1 MNDKWRKKD
10 YYPSLLFFLLSMS
23 ALCFYVYKC
32 DLKIVSPVLCCMVLP
47 VCLLYHLAKNSKKQW
62 LLITIL
68 ISIILLI
75 MEIGKG
81 DKQSSFDN
89 YYNYFMKFT
98 KMQSEDTTFSYGEV
112 AVTFLIL
119 FIIFILVSDVLML
132 SFRIRLTVLAMLL
145 LMISYSVIFHDFL
158 NKSTLAFSF
167 TYCLMIILEG
177 IQILEDKEEGRE
189 GINRKRTQAVFFFVP
204 FILTFTLIILCLPK
218 YDKPYQWTFAKSAIN
233 FCVQE
238 TRNVYQRVTA
248 IVDSLSD
255 GTDIQKS
262 GYSEKGF
269 LGTGFLQ
276 NKEVVMQLERKKG
289 DMKSLYLSG
298 KYFSD
303 FKDMEWTAKKET
315 KDLRA
320 LSIIPN
326 NEEEEFNYALGR
338 YGIENRSFYFYYGK
352 CQITFKKIY
361 TKTIFHPIMTTR
373 ISNEADKTFR
383 YKGRYN
389 QLLYRRNHGYGT
401 KYIFDCKEVDLTD
414 DAVIQMIREECNY
427 QYTNKTRFEK
437 TLRNRADI
445 IRSVYGTKPDFSPEV
460 KDYIEQVISPYDNDY
475 DKLKAIEEMLST
487 YHYTTNPV
495 ELDREHF
502 MDDFLL
508 DKKEGYCTYFAT
520 AFTLISRYLGLPAR
534 YVQGY
539 VVTFDGKTADV
550 LKENAHAWPEVYFE
564 GVGWVPFE
572 PTPTFY
578 NERYLSHSK
587 GIQKGTTNNYY
598 QSYYGNNQNI
608 QEPNL
613 DNIDVSQSQ
622 KKLPAKK
629 IGYAALLLLLLIAF
643 TYVLSG
649 IIRKTRYRKMNDNE
663 KVIYILQMVIMFL
676 SFIGLQTMEGETLQE
691 FFHRNTDNNLNNRL
705 NQILCIYQEVRYKQ
719 IPPTAEQLVLMREAG
734 NDIYF
739 MIFKKIK
746 KRAIILRFT
755 VYDFSF
761 SKKHRRIL

>member
-119 FIIFILVSDVLML
+119 LIIFILVSDVLLL

-320 LSIIPN
+320 LSIIIMHLVVM
-326 NEEEEFNYALGR
+326 ESKTAL
-338 YGIENRSFYFYYGK
+338 F
-352 CQITFKKIY
+352 TF
-361 TKTIFHPIMTTR
+361 IMVNVR
-373 ISNEADKTFR
+373 LHLK
-383 YKGRYN
+383 
-389 QLLYRRNHGYGT
+389 
-401 KYIFDCKEVDLTD
+401 KYIQRQFF
-414 DAVIQMIREECNY
+414 IQ
-427 QYTNKTRFEK
+427 
-437 TLRNRADI
+437 
-445 IRSVYGTKPDFSPEV
+445 
-460 KDYIEQVISPYDNDY
+460 
-475 DKLKAIEEMLST
+475 
-487 YHYTTNPV
+487 
-495 ELDREHF
+495 
-502 MDDFLL
+502 
-508 DKKEGYCTYFAT
+508 
-520 AFTLISRYLGLPAR
+520 
-534 YVQGY
+534 
-539 VVTFDGKTADV
+539 
-550 LKENAHAWPEVYFE
+550 
-564 GVGWVPFE
+564 
-572 PTPTFY
+572 
-578 NERYLSHSK
+578 
-587 GIQKGTTNNYY
+587 
-598 QSYYGNNQNI
+598 
-608 QEPNL
+608 
-613 DNIDVSQSQ
+613 
-622 KKLPAKK
+622 
-629 IGYAALLLLLLIAF
+629 
-643 TYVLSG
+643 
-649 IIRKTRYRKMNDNE
+649 
-663 KVIYILQMVIMFL
+663 
-676 SFIGLQTMEGETLQE
+676 
-691 FFHRNTDNNLNNRL
+691 
-705 NQILCIYQEVRYKQ
+705 
-719 IPPTAEQLVLMREAG
+719 
-734 NDIYF
+734 
-739 MIFKKIK
+739 
-746 KRAIILRFT
+746 
-755 VYDFSF
+755 
-761 SKKHRRIL
+761 

>member
-23 ALCFYVYKC
+23 ALCFYVYKF
-32 DLKIVSPVLCCMVLP
+32 DLKIVTPVLCCMVLP
-47 VCLLYHLAKNSKKQW
+47 VCLLYHLTRNSKKQW
-62 LLITIL
+62 LLITFL
-68 ISIILLI
+68 ISVILLI
-75 MEIGKG
+75 MERGRG
-81 DKQSSFDN
+81 DKQSSFDH

-98 KMQSEDTTFSYGEV
+98 KQQSEDSVFSNSEI
-112 AVTFLIL
+112 AVTFLVL
-119 FIIFILVSDVLML
+119 FTISILVSDVLML
-132 SFRIRLTVLAMLL
+132 SFRIRLAVVVMLL
-145 LMISYSVIFHDFL
+145 LMISYAVIFHELL

-167 TYCLMIILEG
+167 TYCLIIILEG
-177 IQILEDKEEGRE
+177 IQILEDKKEGRE
-189 GINRKRTQAVFFFVP
+189 DINKKRTQAVFFFIP
-204 FILTFTLIILCLPK
+204 FILTFALIILCLPK
-218 YDKPYQWTFAKSAIN
+218 HDKPYKWTFVKSAIT

-238 TRNVYQRVTA
+238 TRNAFQRVTT
-248 IVDSLSD
+248 IVDTLSE
-255 GTDIQKS
+255 GADIQRS
-262 GYSEKGF
+262 GYSNKGL

-276 NKEVVMQLERKKG
+276 SKEVVMQLERKRG
-289 DMKSLYLSG
+289 DMESLYLSG

-303 FKDMEWTAKKET
+303 FKDMEWTAKKEK

-320 LSIIPN
+320 LSIIPS
-326 NEEEEFNYALGR
+326 NEEEEFNYALDR
-338 YGIENRSFYFYYGK
+338 YGIESSYTYFYYGK
-352 CQITFKKIY
+352 CQVTFNKIY
-361 TKTIFHPIMTTR
+361 TKTIFHPLMTTR
-373 ISNEADKTFR
+373 ISNKEDKTFR
-383 YKGRYN
+383 YKERYN
-389 QLLYRRNHGYGT
+389 QLSYRRNHGYGT

-414 DAVIQMIREECNY
+414 DFVIKMIREECNY
-427 QYTNKTRFEK
+427 QYTNKSRFER
-437 TLRNRADI
+437 TLRNRADV
-445 IRSVYGTKPDFSPEV
+445 IRSVYGTKPDLSPEV
-460 KDYIEQVISPYDNDY
+460 KDYIEQVVSPYDNDY

-495 ELDREHF
+495 EFDREHF

-578 NERYLSHSK
+578 NDRYVSHSK
-587 GIQKGTTNNYY
+587 ITQTEIKNNYY
-598 QSYYGNNQNI
+598 QSYYRNNQFI
-608 QEPNL
+608 QEHDL
-613 DNIDVSQSQ
+613 GNIDVSHSQ
-622 KKLPAKK
+622 RKLPVKK
-629 IGYAALLLLLLIAF
+629 IGYVALLLLLLIAL
-643 TYVLSG
+643 TYVFGG
-649 IIRKTRYRKMNDNE
+649 IIRNTRYRKMNDNE
-663 KVIYILQMVIMFL
+663 KVTYILQMVILFL
-676 SFIGLQTMEGETLQE
+676 SFIGLQMTEGETLQE
-691 FFHRNTDNNLNNRL
+691 FFHRNTDNDLSNRL
-705 NQILCIYQEVRYKQ
+705 NQILCIYQKVRYKQ

-755 VYDFSF
+755 VYDFSY

>member
-32 DLKIVSPVLCCMVLP
+32 NLKIVSPVLCCIVLP
-47 VCLLYHLAKNSKKQW
+47 VCLLYHFTRNSKKQW

-68 ISIILLI
+68 ISFILLI

-81 DKQSSFDN
+81 DEQSSFNN
-89 YYNYFMKFT
+89 YNNYFMKFT
-98 KMQSEDTTFSYGEV
+98 KLQSEDSVFSHGEI

-119 FIIFILVSDVLML
+119 FTISILISDVLML
-132 SFRIRLTVLAMLL
+132 SFQIRMAMVVMFL
-145 LMISYSVIFHDFL
+145 LMISYAVIFRDFL
-158 NKSTLAFSF
+158 NKSTLAFCF
-167 TYCLMIILEG
+167 TYCLIIILEG
-177 IQILEDKEEGRE
+177 IQILEDKKEGRE
-189 GINRKRTQAVFFFVP
+189 DINKKRTQAVFFFIP
-204 FILTFTLIILCLPK
+204 FILMFTFIILCLPK
-218 YDKPYQWTFAKSAIN
+218 HDKPYQWTFVKSAVN

-238 TRNVYQRVTA
+238 TRTAYQRVTS
-248 IVDSLSD
+248 IVDSLSE

-262 GYSEKGF
+262 GYSDKGF

-276 NKEVVMQLERKKG
+276 SKEVVMQLERKKG
-289 DMKSLYLSG
+289 NMKSLYLSG

-315 KDLRA
+315 KELRD

-326 NEEEEFNYALGR
+326 NEEEEFNYALDR
-338 YGIENRSFYFYYGK
+338 YGIDNNSLYFNYGK
-352 CQITFKKIY
+352 CQVTFNKIY

-373 ISNEADKTFR
+373 ISNKSDKTFR
-383 YKGRYN
+383 YKGKYN

-401 KYIFDCKEVDLTD
+401 KYNFDCKEVDLTD
-414 DAVIQMIREECNY
+414 DVVIQIIREECNY
-427 QYTNKTRFEK
+427 QYTNKTRFER

-445 IRSVYGTKPDFSPEV
+445 IRSVYGTKPDLSPEV
-460 KDYIEQVISPYDNDY
+460 KSYIQQVTSSYDNDY

-502 MDDFLL
+502 MDEFLL
-508 DKKEGYCTYFAT
+508 DKKEGYCTYYAT

-578 NERYLSHSK
+578 NERYVSPVKGTQK
-587 GIQKGTTNNYY
+587 GIINNYY
-598 QSYYGNNQNI
+598 QSYYGNNQYI
-608 QEPNL
+608 QEHDL
-613 DNIDVSQSQ
+613 DNADVSQS
-622 KKLPAKK
+622 KKKMSVKK
-629 IGYAALLLLLLIAF
+629 IGYVALLLLLLEEI
-643 TYVLSG
+643 S
-649 IIRKTRYRKMNDNE
+649 
-663 KVIYILQMVIMFL
+663 
-676 SFIGLQTMEGETLQE
+676 
-691 FFHRNTDNNLNNRL
+691 
-705 NQILCIYQEVRYKQ
+705 
-719 IPPTAEQLVLMREAG
+719 
-734 NDIYF
+734 
-739 MIFKKIK
+739 
-746 KRAIILRFT
+746 
-755 VYDFSF
+755 
-761 SKKHRRIL
+761 